1 MEITTVYQKV
11 RNEFG
16 RPVNTFMPS
25 ESQLLDEFLPEKEL
39 LGSYIERNPSV
50 LDVQAMPE
58 MSEHEVNTERFSYLS
73 IGMFHQEG
81 GWPKDVDATEKEQT
95 LRYIKRVVKDED
107 YVRQI
112 NNLGDAVESSIM
124 QNYAIDIYQ
133 EYFSGE
139 YADHSSEPP
148 SANTLSVFKDP
159 NEIKR
164 TVSHISWNPDGG
176 RKLAVAFSIMQFQ
189 DWRMEQM
196 SMKSYIW
203 DVNNPNTPD
212 MELVPSSPLCCL
224 EYNPKDTHV
233 LVGGSYNGLVSMFDT
248 RKGTAPSE
256 ISIIENSHRDPVYD
270 IAWLSGKTAYECF
283 STSTDGQVLFWDI
296 RRPETALDSLLL
308 EDKTPGNEGRTM
320 GGVSMEFSAAA
331 GPTKFLVGT
340 EQGKVVQCNRK
351 AKNPSDRI
359 GTIYEGH
366 CGPVYALQRNPFFP
380 KYFLT
385 IGDWTVRLWN
395 EEIKHPIMTSKYFK
409 NYLLDAAW
417 SPTRP
422 GVFLTTKM
430 DGTLDVWDYFYKQN
444 DPTLSLQ
451 VDEDG
456 LFTVKIQEAGNLL
469 ATGSVDGSVYMLELC
484 EGLSAMQSNEK
495 SSVMQ
500 MLERESK
507 REKNLEARQKELR
520 QKEKRQTE
528 MAAADPSDKQPWE
541 EQVKTLE
548 EKFWASI
555 QQSESKAE
563 ADASTG
569 A

>member
-11 RNEFG
+11 RSEFG
-16 RPVNTFMPS
+16 RPVNGFAPT
-25 ESQLLDEFLPEKEL
+25 EAALLDEFPPEKEL
-39 LGSYIERNPSV
+39 YGTYIERNPSI
-50 LDVQAMPE
+50 LDVQAIPE
-58 MSEHEVNTERFSYLS
+58 MSEHEVNTERFSYLN
-73 IGMFHQEG
+73 IGNFHQEG
-81 GWPKDVDATEKEQT
+81 GWPKDVDHTEKDQIQ
-95 LRYIKRVVKDED
+95 RYKKKVEKDED
-107 YVRQI
+107 YIRQVK
-112 NNLGDAVESSIM
+112 NLGDAVEQSIM

-148 SANTLSVFKDP
+148 SAKTLSVFKDP

-164 TVSHISWNPDGG
+164 TVSHISWYPDGG
-176 RKLAVAFSIMQFQ
+176 RKLAVAFSVMQFQ
-189 DWRMEQM
+189 DWRMEKM
-196 SMKSYIW
+196 SHKSYIW

-212 MELVPSSPLCCL
+212 FELQPSSPLCCL
-224 EYNPKDTHV
+224 EYNPKDPHI
-233 LVGGSYNGLVSMFDT
+233 LLGGSYNGLISMFDT
-248 RKGTAPSE
+248 RKGPTPAE
-256 ISIIENSHRDPVYD
+256 ISIIEKSHRDPVYD
-270 IAWLSGKTAYECF
+270 IAWLAGKTAYECA
-283 STSTDGQVLFWDI
+283 STSTDGQVLWWDI
-296 RRPETALDSLLL
+296 RRPEPSDSLAL
-308 EDKTPGNEGRTM
+308 EDKTPGCEGRTM
-320 GGVSMEFSAAA
+320 GGVSMEYSAGA

-359 GTIYEGH
+359 GIIYEGH
-366 CGPVYALQRNPFFP
+366 CGPVYALQRNPFFT

-395 EEIKHPIMTSKYFK
+395 DEIRHPIMTSKYFK
-409 NYLLDAAW
+409 NYVLDATW

-422 GVFLTTKM
+422 GVFITTKM

-451 VDEDG
+451 VDDDG
-456 LFTVKIQEAGNLL
+456 LFTVKMQEGGNML

-484 EGLSAMQSNEK
+484 EGLAVTQPNEK
-495 SSVMQ
+495 QSVNQ

-528 MAAADPSDKQPWE
+528 MAAADPVDKVPWE
-541 EQVKTLE
+541 EQVKNIE
-548 EKFWASI
+548 EKFWESI

-563 ADASTG
+563 AEGIG

>member
-1 MEITTVYQKV
+1 
-11 RNEFG
+11 
-16 RPVNTFMPS
+16 
-25 ESQLLDEFLPEKEL
+25 
-39 LGSYIERNPSV
+39 
-50 LDVQAMPE
+50 
-58 MSEHEVNTERFSYLS
+58 
-73 IGMFHQEG
+73 
-81 GWPKDVDATEKEQT
+81 
-95 LRYIKRVVKDED
+95 
-107 YVRQI
+107 
-112 NNLGDAVESSIM
+112 
-124 QNYAIDIYQ
+124 
-133 EYFSGE
+133 
-139 YADHSSEPP
+139 
-148 SANTLSVFKDP
+148 
-159 NEIKR
+159 
-164 TVSHISWNPDGG
+164 
-176 RKLAVAFSIMQFQ
+176 
-189 DWRMEQM
+189 MEQM

-409 NYLLDAAW
+409 NYLPDAAW

>member
-16 RPVNTFMPS
+16 RAVNSFGTS
-25 ESQLLDEFLPEKEL
+25 EPQLLDEFAPEKEL
-39 LGSYIERNPSV
+39 TSSFLERNPSI
-50 LDVQAMPE
+50 LDVQAIAE
-58 MSEHEVNTERFSYLS
+58 MSEHEVNTERFSYLN
-73 IGMFHQEG
+73 IGNFHQEG
-81 GWPKDVDATEKEQT
+81 GWPKDVDATEKDQT
-95 LRYIKRVVKDED
+95 QRYKKKVEKDED
-107 YVRQI
+107 YIRQVK
-112 NNLGDAVESSIM
+112 NLGDAVEQSIM

-148 SANTLSVFKDP
+148 SAKTLSVFKDP
-159 NEIKR
+159 NEVKR
-164 TVSHISWNPDGG
+164 TVSHISWYPDGG
-176 RKLAVAFSIMQFQ
+176 RKLAVAFAIMQFQ
-189 DWRMEQM
+189 DWRMDKM
-196 SMKSYIW
+196 SQKSYIW

-212 MELVPSSPLCCL
+212 FELVPSSPLCCL
-224 EYNPKDTHV
+224 EYNPKDPHV
-233 LVGGSYNGLVSMFDT
+233 LVGGSYNGLISMFDT
-248 RKGTAPSE
+248 RKGPNPAE
-256 ISIIENSHRDPVYD
+256 ISIIEKSHRDPVYD
-270 IAWLSGKTAYECF
+270 IAWLTGKTAYECA
-283 STSTDGQVLFWDI
+283 STSTDGQVLWWDI
-296 RRPETALDSLLL
+296 RRPEPSDSLAL
-308 EDKTPGNEGRTM
+308 EDKTPGCEGRTM
-320 GGVSMEFSAAA
+320 GGVSMEYSAAA

-340 EQGKVVQCNRK
+340 EQGKVVSCNRK

-395 EEIKHPIMTSKYFK
+395 EEIRHPIMTSKYFK
-409 NYLLDAAW
+409 NYVLDATW

-422 GVFLTTKM
+422 GVFITTKM
-430 DGTLDVWDYFYKQN
+430 DGTLDVWDYYYKQN

-451 VDEDG
+451 VDDDG
-456 LFTVKIQEAGNLL
+456 LFTVKMQEAGTML

-484 EGLSAMQSNEK
+484 EGLAAMQSNEK

-528 MAAADPSDKQPWE
+528 MAAGDPVDKVPWE
-541 EQVKTLE
+541 EQVKQIE
-548 EKFWASI
+548 EKFW
-555 QQSESKAE
+555 ESVQKSDAAE
-563 ADASTG
+563 AEAAG
-569 A
+569 N